1 MVNFLVGLLLLYLL
15 LAAIKQFG
23 RVKPATVARVARHGG
38 GVAGLLGAL
47 LVLLRGRFG
56 LAATIASAA
65 AAFAGWGKSGGPSAG
80 FRAAGF
86 GGTSGRVSKARSATI
101 EMTLDLDSGAMA
113 GRALAGAFQGRAL
126 DSLSPSD
133 LLALLA
139 ELRRNDAEGASL
151 LEAYLDRR
159 LAGWR
164 QADQGQADPR
174 RRGGDSMT
182 REEAYEILGLAKGA
196 SAAEVVHAHRTL
208 MKKFHPDH
216 GGSTALAARVNQA
229 KDILLQRHG

>member
-1 MVNFLVGLLLLYLL
+1 MVNFIVGLVLLYLL

-23 RVKPATVARVARHGG
+23 RMKPATVARVARHGG

-65 AAFAGWGKSGGPSAG
+65 AAFAGWGKSSGPGAG

-86 GGTSGRVSKARSATI
+86 RGASGRVSKARSAMI
-101 EMTLDLDSGAMA
+101 EMTLDLDSGAMGGA
-113 GRALAGAFQGRAL
+113 AFAGAFQGRAL
-126 DSLSPSD
+126 DSLGQSD
-133 LLALLA
+133 LFALLA
-139 ELRRNDAEGASL
+139 ELRRQDPEGASL

-164 QADQGQADPR
+164 QADQGQADAR

-196 SAAEVVHAHRTL
+196 SAPDVVRAHRTL